1 MFFSSLDN
9 SFRKVFGVSPHRQ
22 NNARLR
28 YKFFISFTAKAGF
41 CAEWRR
47 RRKQVTQQSYILFK
61 PFLHEHSFSK
71 TAVLTVHMMYQVI
84 FPNSGALCMPNI
96 ALRSIV
102 GCWQLKI
109 WIRDKVH
116 CVSRLRLLS
125 AGLCSLCLIC
135 SLHILPVWL
144 CLSWPSSSG
153 SLGVL
158 LCSRAPFDVI
168 TQSSHGNACW
178 SACLVLRL
186 FDTSFSAVC
195 GTFPLNFGCRPHISP
210 INSLHQ
216 IIVLAVDTGSLSVW
230 VRTKAERNRSWR
242 DSNCILFGVWV
253 SWTLESRFTA
263 IFLSFWIF

>member
-28 YKFFISFTAKAGF
+28 FKFFISFTAKAGF

-47 RRKQVTQQSYILFK
+47 RGKQVTQQSYILFK
-61 PFLHEHSFSK
+61 PFLHEYSFSK

-125 AGLCSLCLIC
+125 ALYTWSVPCTFCQ
-135 SLHILPVWL
+135 
-144 CLSWPSSSG
+144 SG
-153 SLGVL
+153 FVCHDPVL
-158 LCSRAPFDVI
+158 LGHLVSYSVAAPLL
-168 TQSSHGNACW
+168 T
-178 SACLVLRL
+178 
-186 FDTSFSAVC
+186 
-195 GTFPLNFGCRPHISP
+195 
-210 INSLHQ
+210 
-216 IIVLAVDTGSLSVW
+216 
-230 VRTKAERNRSWR
+230 
-242 DSNCILFGVWV
+242 
-253 SWTLESRFTA
+253 
-263 IFLSFWIF
+263 